1 MQKQLKNM
9 EISAEEMKKSI
20 EKIYQRLNKVT
31 PVDFDCGKLCGEVCC
46 VYDSEEYPNDDLA
59 LFLLPGEEL
68 MYEGSKEF
76 ELYYIDAK
84 ELDFPHSWKGEV
96 ALVKCLNPPRC
107 DRSIRPIQCRTFPLV
122 PHISKNGE
130 FHLVLDDSEFPYK
143 CPIIEEH
150 IQFRTDFLIETY
162 DIWKILIQNPLVYDF
177 VDMDS
182 RRRENRK
189 IDFEIVI

>member
-20 EKIYQRLNKVT
+20 EKIYQRLDKVT

-107 DRSIRPIQCRTFPLV
+107 DRSIGST
-122 PHISKNGE
+122 
-130 FHLVLDDSEFPYK
+130 
-143 CPIIEEH
+143 H
-150 IQFRTDFLIETY
+150 IQK
-162 DIWKILIQNPLVYDF
+162 W
-177 VDMDS
+177 
-182 RRRENRK
+182 
-189 IDFEIVI
+189 

>member
-1 MQKQLKNM
+1 MDSSTE
-9 EISAEEMKKSI
+9 EIRKSI
-20 EKIYQRLNKVT
+20 EKIHERLDEVS
-31 PVDFDCGKLCGEVCC
+31 PVDFDCEKLCGEICC
-46 VYDSEEYPNDDLA
+46 VFDSEEYPNDDLA
-59 LFLLPGEEL
+59 LFLMPGEEL
-68 MYEGSKEF
+68 MYEDSEEF

-84 ELDFPHSWKGEV
+84 ELDFPHYWKGDV
-96 ALVKCLNPPRC
+96 CLVKCINPPRC

-130 FHLVLDDSEFPYK
+130 FHLVLDASEFPYE
-143 CPIIEEH
+143 CPLIENH
-150 IQFRTDFLIETY
+150 IDFRKDFLTETFEV
-162 DIWKILIQNPLVYDF
+162 WKMLIRNPLVYDF